1 MKVWQ
6 MAGGKVAVEAVS
18 DTIFRCVYTKNETVR
33 EPSELLERQAENTA
47 VCSVK
52 ETEKT
57 VTLTTG
63 KVQVE
68 IDRAD
73 GTCRFS
79 EAGAGR
85 VYLQEAGKSLSAV
98 DVIHYTTG
106 DEAPVIDRVKTVD
119 GERNFIRNLKPV
131 VDRRAYRAKL
141 SFDWTGDE
149 AIHGLGQGEEGIYD
163 YRRHSQYLYQHNMR
177 IPIPFFVSTGGYG
190 VLLDC
195 SSLMTFNDDENGS
208 YIYMDTVD
216 QLDYYF
222 IAGDSLDEIIG
233 GYRLLTG
240 RAVLPPRWA
249 FGYVQSKEAYATG
262 DELEETVRR
271 YRDMDIPLDCIV
283 QDWNTWEPGHWGEK
297 IVDRKRYPDLKGT
310 MDRIHDMHVHTMVS
324 VWPNM
329 NSGTKD
335 YEEFMDK
342 GLMLH
347 DLSTYDAF
355 SAEARALY
363 WKQADEGLFSQG
375 FDSWWCDSTEPFS
388 GPDWGGEVKREP
400 WERFMLVG
408 NEHKQ
413 YIDAARANAFALYHA
428 RGIYENQ
435 RKAAKEKRVLNLTR
449 SGYAGS
455 QRYGTMLWSGDISA
469 SWKTLRRQIVEGLN
483 FAMSGMPYWTLD
495 IGAFFVV
502 GSAWQNRGCGCHT
515 DPTPKWF
522 WSGEYNDGVA
532 DSGYRELYV
541 RWLEFGVFLPM
552 FRSHGTDTPREIWN
566 FGKPGEPFF
575 DAIEQNIRL
584 RYRLLPYIY
593 SMAGA
598 VYLQGATM
606 MRSLLFDFA
615 DDERVRDIADEYMFG
630 PALLVCPVTEPM
642 YYEAKSRPIE
652 KEKRRNC
659 YLPAG
664 CGWVDFWSGEYYE
677 GGRTV
682 EADAPL
688 ERIPVFVRAGSV
700 IPEAEGLAYAD
711 QAADGEIILH
721 IYPGADG
728 GCMYYEDEG
737 DNYNYEKGAYSLIP
751 LSWRETEKELIIG
764 ERQGSYAGMAAEKT
778 FRIVCGGR
786 ETKISYDGRRTVCE
800 ISDGLPPYLPR

>member
-1 MKVWQ
+1 MKVWE
-6 MAGGKVAVEAVS
+6 MADGIVAVEAVS
-18 DTIFRCVYTKNETVR
+18 DTILRCVYTKNGVVR
-33 EPSELLERQAENTA
+33 EPSELVERR
-47 VCSVK
+47 VDGPVSCKVS
-52 ETEKT
+52 ETEKM
-57 VTLTTG
+57 VTLSTG
-63 KVQVE
+63 KVQAE
-68 IDRAD
+68 IDRKSGA
-73 GTCRFS
+73 CRFTQKDT
-79 EAGAGR
+79 GR
-85 VYLQEAGKSLSAV
+85 LYLREAGKSLSPV

-131 VDRRAYRAKL
+131 LDRKAYRGKL
-141 SFDWTGDE
+141 SFDWAEDE

-177 IPIPFFVSTGGYG
+177 IPIPFFVSTKGYG
-190 VLLDC
+190 IFLDC
-195 SSLMTFNDDENGS
+195 GSLMTFNDDENGS

-233 GYRLLTG
+233 GFRLLTG
-240 RAVLPPRWA
+240 RAVMLPRWA

-262 DELEETVRR
+262 EELEETVRR
-271 YRDMDIPLDCIV
+271 YRDIGVPLDCIV
-283 QDWNTWEPGHWGEK
+283 QDWNSWEPGHWGEK
-297 IVDRKRYPDLKGT
+297 TVDQKRYPDLEGT
-310 MDRIHDMHVHTMVS
+310 MDRIHGMHVHTMIS

-329 NSGTKD
+329 NAGTKD
-335 YEEFMDK
+335 YEEFMES
-342 GLMLH
+342 GHMLH

-355 SAEARALY
+355 SEEARALY
-363 WKQADEGLFSQG
+363 WKQADEGLFSRG

-408 NEHKQ
+408 REHKQ
-413 YIDAARANAFALYHA
+413 YIDAARANTFALYHA

-435 RKAAKEKRVLNLTR
+435 RKVTEKKRVLNLTR
-449 SGYAGS
+449 SGYAAS
-455 QRYGTMLWSGDISA
+455 QRYGAMLWSGDISA
-469 SWKTLRRQIVEGLN
+469 SWDTLRRQIVEGLN

-522 WSGEYNDGVA
+522 WKGEYNDGVS
-532 DSGYRELYV
+532 DPGYRELYV

-552 FRSHGTDTPREIWN
+552 FRSHGTDTPREIWH
-566 FGKPGEPFF
+566 FGEPGGMFY

-593 SMAGA
+593 SLAGA
-598 VYLQGATM
+598 VHLQGATM

-615 DDERVRDIADEYMFG
+615 DDKKVRGITDEYMFG
-630 PALLVCPVTEPM
+630 PSLLVCPVTEPM
-642 YYEAKSRPIE
+642 YYEAGSRPIE
-652 KEKRRNC
+652 REKRRDC

-682 EADAPL
+682 SADAPL
-688 ERIPVFVRAGSV
+688 ERIPVFVRVGSV
-700 IPEAEGLAYAD
+700 IPETEGLIYAN
-711 QAADGEIILH
+711 QVADGEIILH

-728 GCMYYEDEG
+728 EYIYYEDEG

-751 LSWRETEKELIIG
+751 LSWSEAEKKLTIG
-764 ERQGSYAGMAAEKT
+764 ERQGSYPGMAAERM
-778 FRIVCGGR
+778 FRIVCGGW
-786 ETKISYDGRRTVCE
+786 ETKVSYDGSRTT
-800 ISDGLPPYLPR
+800 SSYLPR

>member
-1 MKVWQ
+1 MNIWK
-6 MAGGKVAVEAVS
+6 MADGIVAVEAVS
-18 DTIFRCVYTKNETVR
+18 DTILRCVYTKNEAVR
-33 EPSELLERQAENTA
+33 EPSELVERRADGRISCQTA
-47 VCSVK
+47 

-57 VTLTTG
+57 VALSTG
-63 KVQVE
+63 KVNVE
-68 IDRAD
+68 IDRRR
-73 GTCRFS
+73 GVCRFTES
-79 EAGAGR
+79 DTGR
-85 VYLQEAGKSLSAV
+85 LYLQEAGKSLSPV

-131 VDRRAYRAKL
+131 VDRKAYRGKL
-141 SFDWTGDE
+141 SFDWSEDE

-177 IPIPFFVSTGGYG
+177 IPIPFFVSTNGYG
-190 VLLDC
+190 IFLDC
-195 SSLMTFNDDENGS
+195 GSLMTFNDDENGS

-222 IAGDSLDEIIG
+222 IAGAGMDEIIG
-233 GYRLLTG
+233 GFRLLTG
-240 RAVLPPRWA
+240 QAVMLPRWA
-249 FGYVQSKEAYATG
+249 FGYIQSKEAYTTG
-262 DELEETVRR
+262 GELEDTVRR
-271 YRDMDIPLDCIV
+271 YRDIGIPLDGIV
-283 QDWNTWEPGHWGEK
+283 QDWNSWEPGHWGEK
-297 IVDRKRYPDLKGT
+297 TVDKERYPDLKGT
-310 MDRIHDMHVHTMVS
+310 MERIHGMNVHTMVS

-335 YEEFMDK
+335 YEEFMA
-342 GLMLH
+342 GGHMLH

-355 SAEARALY
+355 SEEARALY
-363 WKQADEGLFSQG
+363 WKQAYEGLFSQG

-408 NEHKQ
+408 SEHKQ
-413 YIDAARANAFALYHA
+413 YIDAARANTFALWHA
-428 RGIYENQ
+428 RGMYENQ
-435 RKAAKEKRVLNLTR
+435 RKTTESQRVLNLTR
-449 SGYAGS
+449 SGYAAS

-469 SWKTLRRQIVEGLN
+469 SWDTLRRQIVEGLN

-502 GSAWQNRGCGCHT
+502 GSAWQNRGCGCNT
-515 DPTPKWF
+515 DPAPKWF
-522 WSGEYNDGVA
+522 WTGGYNDGVA
-532 DSGYRELYV
+532 DLGYRELYV

-552 FRSHGTDTPREIWN
+552 FRSHGTDTPREIWH
-566 FGKPGEPFF
+566 FGEPGGMFY

-593 SMAGA
+593 SLAGA
-598 VYLQGATM
+598 VHLQGATM

-615 DDERVRDIADEYMFG
+615 ADEKVREITDEYMFG
-630 PALLVCPVTEPM
+630 PSLLVCPVTEPM
-642 YYEAKSRPIE
+642 YYEAESRPIR
-652 KEKRRNC
+652 KEKRRDC

-682 EADAPL
+682 SAGAPI

-700 IPEAEGLAYAD
+700 ILETEGLVCAD
-711 QAADGEIILH
+711 QIAGSEITLH

-728 GCMYYEDEG
+728 EYTYYEDEG

-751 LSWRETEKELIIG
+751 LFWSEAEKKLTIG
-764 ERQGSYAGMAAEKT
+764 ERQGRYPGMAGSRT
-778 FRIVCGGR
+778 FRILCGKW
-786 ETKISYDGRRTVCE
+786 ETAVSYDGIPTSVSPC
-800 ISDGLPPYLPR
+800 LPR